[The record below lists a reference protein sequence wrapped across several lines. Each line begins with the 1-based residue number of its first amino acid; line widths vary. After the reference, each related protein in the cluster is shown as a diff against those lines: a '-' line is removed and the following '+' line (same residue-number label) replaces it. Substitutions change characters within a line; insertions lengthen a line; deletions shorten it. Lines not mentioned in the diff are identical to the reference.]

1 MMPLVIDAN
10 DLYVELG
17 FLQGFIPQNNIVPLE
32 IQNFLEEHD
41 YFPNATIAYRVLFDY
56 SCDCC
61 IG

>member
-17 FLQGFIPQNNIVPLE
+17 FLQGFIPQNNIGPLE